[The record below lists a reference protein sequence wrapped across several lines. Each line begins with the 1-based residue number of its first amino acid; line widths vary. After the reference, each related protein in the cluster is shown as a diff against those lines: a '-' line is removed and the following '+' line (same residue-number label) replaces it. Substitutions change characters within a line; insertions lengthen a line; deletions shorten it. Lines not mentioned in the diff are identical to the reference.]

1 MSERKNTATEMQ
13 IRMNRHPLRQVRAE
27 SLAHAVF
34 SAIEQYVDPRDT
46 RHCIYAIAKLFTE
59 KGVEVLTDLDRERY
73 GLPPRDE
80 NGWTQQDIVVLEIL
94 RSLAIIKPVEM
105 TAPKMKSS
113 NPPLSPSRS
122 PDKH

>member
-1 MSERKNTATEMQ
+1 MNDTATKLRSMQ
-13 IRMNRHPLRQVRAE
+13 IERSPLRQMRAE

-59 KGVEVLTDLDRERY
+59 KGVEVLTDFDRDRY

-80 NGWTQQDIVVLEIL
+80 TGWTQQDIVALESL
-94 RSLAIIKPVEM
+94 RSLALSKPIEM
-105 TAPKMKSS
+105 TPPKMKSP
-113 NPPLSPSRS
+113 NPPLSLERTPER
-122 PDKH
+122 K

>member
-1 MSERKNTATEMQ
+1 MNEKTATEMR
-13 IRMNRHPLRQVRAE
+13 IRMNRHPLRQMRAE

-80 NGWTQQDIVVLEIL
+80 NGWTQQDIVVLESL
-94 RSLAIIKPVEM
+94 RALAIIRPIEM
-105 TAPKMKSS
+105 MAPKMKSP
-113 NPPLSPSRS
+113 NPPLVLERT
-122 PDKH
+122 PDKP